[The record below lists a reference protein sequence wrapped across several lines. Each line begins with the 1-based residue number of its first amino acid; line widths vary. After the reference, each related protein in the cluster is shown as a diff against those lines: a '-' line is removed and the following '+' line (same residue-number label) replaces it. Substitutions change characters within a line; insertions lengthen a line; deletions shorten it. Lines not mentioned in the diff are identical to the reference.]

1 MYYSI
6 NMDFLTFFQVTCNGI
21 LTGMIYGQMALA
33 LSVIYGVTRIINFAH
48 GDMIV
53 GAMLFLCMVSNT
65 YIDNLYINFALILVI
80 SVMAVFA
87 LQKAVFNHL
96 RSKKDGVQFITMAAV
111 SIILLN
117 ALLLI
122 FGTDT
127 VTLSTPITLQ
137 SLSVFSIP
145 LNYGKLIGAT
155 TALITTIS
163 LFIFFNK
170 TYIGKAIKAVS
181 INPKGAFLIGLNQ
194 QKILSLTSIIAGI
207 LIAVSALCLSFVID
221 VSVQS
226 APDITLL
233 CFIIV
238 IMGGL
243 GSVPGTLLA
252 GLLIGISESYVG
264 YYISPLYKSLSG
276 FMMLMIWLL
285 VRAQGLQRKSA

>member
-1 MYYSI
+1 
-6 NMDFLTFFQVTCNGI
+6 MDFLAFFQVTCNGI

-53 GAMLFLCMVSNT
+53 GAMLFLCVVSNT
-65 YIDNLYINFALILVI
+65 YIDNLYITFTLTLIL
-80 SVMAVFA
+80 SVMGVFA
-87 LQKAVFNHL
+87 LQKTVFNHL

-117 ALLLI
+117 VLLLI

-127 VTLSTPITLQ
+127 LALSTPMTLE
-137 SLSVFSIP
+137 SLNIFSIHID
-145 LNYGKLIGAT
+145 YGKLIGAT

-163 LFIFFNK
+163 LFIFFKK
-170 TYIGKAIKAVS
+170 TYMGKAIKAVS
-181 INPKGAFLIGLNQ
+181 INPNGAFLIGLNQ
-194 QKILSLTSIIAGI
+194 QKIFSITSIIAGI
-207 LIAVSALCLSFVID
+207 LIAVSALCLSFVLD

-226 APDITLL
+226 APEITLL

-276 FMMLMIWLL
+276 FMILMTLLL
-285 VRAQGLQRKSA
+285 VRSQGLQRKSA

>member
-1 MYYSI
+1 M
-6 NMDFLTFFQVTCNGI
+6 MDLTALFQVTCNGI

-33 LSVIYGVTRIINFAH
+33 LSIIYGVTRIINFAH

-65 YIDNLYINFALILVI
+65 YIDNLYLNFMLTLIL
-80 SVMAVFA
+80 SVVVVWGM
-87 LQKAVFNHL
+87 QKTVFNLL
-96 RSKKDGVQFITMAAV
+96 RGKKDGVQFITMAAV

-122 FGTDT
+122 FGADT
-127 VTLSTPITLQ
+127 FTLSAPITLK
-137 SLSVFSIP
+137 SLDFFSIR
-145 LNYGKLIGAT
+145 LNYGKLVGAM
-155 TALITTIS
+155 TALLTTIG
-163 LFIFFNK
+163 LFIFFKK
-170 TYIGKAIKAVS
+170 TYIGKAIRAVS
-181 INPKGAFLIGLNQ
+181 INPEGAFLIGLNQ
-194 QKILSLTSIIAGI
+194 QKIFSITSIIAAI

-276 FMMLMIWLL
+276 FVLL
-285 VRAQGLQRKSA
+285 ISLLLLRPQGLMRVKTA

>member
-1 MYYSI
+1 
-6 NMDFLTFFQVTCNGI
+6 MDLTALFQVSCNGI

-33 LSVIYGVTRIINFAH
+33 LSIIYGVTRIINFAH

-53 GAMLFLCMVSNT
+53 GAMLLLCLISNT
-65 YIDNLYINFALILVI
+65 YIDSLYFNFALTLIL
-80 SVMAVFA
+80 SVLAVWGM
-87 LQKAVFNHL
+87 QKTVFNLL
-96 RSKKDGVQFITMAAV
+96 RGKRDGVQFITMAAV

-122 FGTDT
+122 FGADT
-127 VTLSTPITLQ
+127 FTLSAPITLE
-137 SLSVFSIP
+137 SLEIFSIH
-145 LNYGKLIGAT
+145 LNYGKFVGALTALLT
-155 TALITTIS
+155 TAA
-163 LFIFFNK
+163 LFLFLKK
-170 TYIGKAIKAVS
+170 TYIGKAIQAVS

-194 QKILSLTSIIAGI
+194 QKIFSITSIISGI
-207 LIAVSALCLSFVID
+207 LIAVSALCLSFVVD

-252 GLLIGISESYVG
+252 GLIIGISESYVG
-264 YYISPLYKSLSG
+264 YYISPLYKTLSG
-276 FMMLMIWLL
+276 FVLLIALLL
-285 VRAQGLQRKSA
+285 VRPQGLKGIKTV

>member
-1 MYYSI
+1 
-6 NMDFLTFFQVTCNGI
+6 MDLTALFQVTCNGI

-33 LSVIYGVTRIINFAH
+33 LSIIYGVTRIINFAH

-53 GAMLFLCMVSNT
+53 GAMLFLCMISNT
-65 YIDNLYINFALILVI
+65 YIDNLSLHFVLTLML
-80 SVMAVFA
+80 SVTVVWGM
-87 LQKAVFNHL
+87 QKTVFNLL
-96 RSKKDGVQFITMAAV
+96 RTKRDGVQFITMAAV
-111 SIILLN
+111 SIIFLN

-122 FGTDT
+122 FGADT
-127 VTLSTPITLQ
+127 FTLSAPITLE
-137 SLSVFSIP
+137 SLEFFAIQ
-145 LNYGKLIGAT
+145 LNYGKVVGAM
-155 TALITTIS
+155 TALGTTIG
-163 LFIFFNK
+163 LFLFFKK

-181 INPKGAFLIGLNQ
+181 INPEGAFLIGLNQ
-194 QKILSLTSIIAGI
+194 QKIFSITSIIAGI

-221 VSVQS
+221 ISVQS

-252 GLLIGISESYVG
+252 GLLIGMSESYVG

-276 FMMLMIWLL
+276 FVLLITLLL
-285 VRAQGLQRKSA
+285 VRPQGLIRLKTT

>member
-1 MYYSI
+1 
-6 NMDFLTFFQVTCNGI
+6 MDVTALFQVTCNGI

-33 LSVIYGVTRIINFAH
+33 LSIIYGVTRIINFAH

-65 YIDNLYINFALILVI
+65 YIDNIYLNFALTLILSI
-80 SVMAVFA
+80 AVVVGM
-87 LQKAVFNHL
+87 QKTVFNLL
-96 RSKKDGVQFITMAAV
+96 RTKRDGVQFITMAAV

-122 FGTDT
+122 FGADT
-127 VTLSTPITLQ
+127 FTLSAPITLE
-137 SLSVFSIP
+137 SLEFFSIR
-145 LNYGKLIGAT
+145 LNYGKLVGAM
-155 TALITTIS
+155 TALVTTIG
-163 LFIFFNK
+163 LFVFFK
-170 TYIGKAIKAVS
+170 TTYIGKAIKAVS
-181 INPKGAFLIGLNQ
+181 INPEGAFLIGLNQ
-194 QKILSLTSIIAGI
+194 QKIFSITSIIAGI

-276 FMMLMIWLL
+276 LVLLIALLL
-285 VRAQGLQRKSA
+285 VRPQGLKGLKTA